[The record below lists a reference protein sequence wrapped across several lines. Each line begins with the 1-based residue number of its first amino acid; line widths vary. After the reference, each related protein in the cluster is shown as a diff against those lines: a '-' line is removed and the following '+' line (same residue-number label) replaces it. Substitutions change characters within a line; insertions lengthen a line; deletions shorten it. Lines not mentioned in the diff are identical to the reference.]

1 MPASLSSYQFKPTDR
16 TASSPVQESRE
27 SRAPP
32 CRCGGPHHQRPRIET
47 RTDSFLPHTL
57 LSLPV
62 RHPPPPTAER
72 PPRAARPNP
81 PMSTPAGVAPRR
93 SSRLA
98 SSAPPL
104 GAGQPSSSPLPRRR
118 RRRAS
123 PSGCAREVDNSPPP
137 VVILDDNEME
147 QHVEAEEMK
156 KQGEESVEANEAEE
170 KDKDAEVLEELPDW
184 LPDGW
189 IMEVRCGDNGNIYR
203 YYTSPVSG
211 YTFSTKMETL
221 HYLFSEMDERVLE
234 SQACADDNELHRMH
248 TWLPDGW
255 AIEVRAGGKKMEK
268 MYKFYVHLPTGMRF
282 LSKENVLLY
291 SNEGKI
297 SRCDVKG
304 LCDTSSEDN
313 ILAMVEF
320 NPDGLPEGWVKEI
333 IFRKC
338 NDGIRKD
345 PYYTDPVSRHVFR
358 TLKSVINYLETGQI
372 TKHAYIPRRS
382 PQSMLKRLKIQG
394 KAKKKSVGASVKGKK
409 LSNGLASNNCM
420 SSGLDPEIGPEERK
434 LGTVKSI
441 TKEAV
446 NSDTIKRSRG
456 RPPKILM
463 PTIESTKPEIALVTS
478 EAIKRSRAEGVNSC
492 LIHLSEP
499 NEKMVKAT
507 SAVEPASS
515 NNAKR
520 HGGSPQKK
528 FKHIT
533 DITLDCAKS
542 SNKESEHIVT
552 AKKLGIGGG
561 EQVANENTLEHT
573 NMKEHLGVIQD
584 YTSNRKK
591 DKLNLITDPDLHE
604 HKNGKFTEKL
614 ACTAV
619 HKFYMRRSSNHT
631 VALKKG

>member
-81 PMSTPAGVAPRR
+81 PMSTPAGR

-118 RRRAS
+118 RRRRAW

-382 PQSMLKRLKIQG
+382 VTDMYSFDRCTDLPQ
-394 KAKKKSVGASVKGKK
+394 
-409 LSNGLASNNCM
+409 
-420 SSGLDPEIGPEERK
+420 
-434 LGTVKSI
+434 T
-441 TKEAV
+441 
-446 NSDTIKRSRG
+446 
-456 RPPKILM
+456 
-463 PTIESTKPEIALVTS
+463 
-478 EAIKRSRAEGVNSC
+478 EGVNSC

-499 NEKMVKAT
+499 NEKMVKST

-542 SNKESEHIVT
+542 SNKGSEHIVT

>member
-1 MPASLSSYQFKPTDR
+1 M
-16 TASSPVQESRE
+16 
-27 SRAPP
+27 
-32 CRCGGPHHQRPRIET
+32 
-47 RTDSFLPHTL
+47 
-57 LSLPV
+57 
-62 RHPPPPTAER
+62 
-72 PPRAARPNP
+72 
-81 PMSTPAGVAPRR
+81 
-93 SSRLA
+93 
-98 SSAPPL
+98 
-104 GAGQPSSSPLPRRR
+104 
-118 RRRAS
+118 
-123 PSGCAREVDNSPPP
+123 
-137 VVILDDNEME
+137 VILDDNEME

-382 PQSMLKRLKIQG
+382 VTDMYSFDRCTDLPQSMLKRLKIQG

-409 LSNGLASNNCM
+409 LSNGLASNN
-420 SSGLDPEIGPEERK
+420 S
-434 LGTVKSI
+434 
-441 TKEAV
+441 
-446 NSDTIKRSRG
+446 
-456 RPPKILM
+456 
-463 PTIESTKPEIALVTS
+463 
-478 EAIKRSRAEGVNSC
+478 EGVNSC

-499 NEKMVKAT
+499 NEKMVKSS

-561 EQVANENTLEHT
+561 EQGANENTLEHT

>member
-382 PQSMLKRLKIQG
+382 VTDMYSFDRCTDLPQ
-394 KAKKKSVGASVKGKK
+394 
-409 LSNGLASNNCM
+409 
-420 SSGLDPEIGPEERK
+420 
-434 LGTVKSI
+434 T
-441 TKEAV
+441 
-446 NSDTIKRSRG
+446 
-456 RPPKILM
+456 
-463 PTIESTKPEIALVTS
+463 
-478 EAIKRSRAEGVNSC
+478 EGVNSC

>member
-32 CRCGGPHHQRPRIET
+32 CRCDGPHHQRPRIET

-382 PQSMLKRLKIQG
+382 VTDMYSFDRCTDLPQ
-394 KAKKKSVGASVKGKK
+394 
-409 LSNGLASNNCM
+409 
-420 SSGLDPEIGPEERK
+420 
-434 LGTVKSI
+434 T
-441 TKEAV
+441 
-446 NSDTIKRSRG
+446 
-456 RPPKILM
+456 
-463 PTIESTKPEIALVTS
+463 
-478 EAIKRSRAEGVNSC
+478 EGVNSC

-499 NEKMVKAT
+499 NEKMVKST

-584 YTSNRKK
+584 YTSNMKK